1 MSRRVR
7 PRSSE
12 SSLSAALRPDNL
24 RSAALT
30 MSALAAVMVILQ
42 VLNAVTDYALNGN
55 LGLVSRRVAGLDGIL
70 FAPLLHDGWPHLA
83 GNLAMLLLLGAL
95 LFVGGVREFVI
106 ATACVWLLGGLGVW
120 LLGPSN
126 TVTIGSSSLVY
137 GWLAYLI
144 ARGIFT
150 RSIWQLLIGA
160 VLAVLYWG
168 VLWSG
173 IVQTAWIDLIADTNV
188 SWQGHLFG
196 AVGGVVAAVLLGRR
210 VRGRVVSR
218 ERRTGPVI

>member
-1 MSRRVR
+1 MSIFLDKQSRV
-7 PRSSE
+7 
-12 SSLSAALRPDNL
+12 
-24 RSAALT
+24 
-30 MSALAAVMVILQ
+30 
-42 VLNAVTDYALNGN
+42 
-55 LGLVSRRVAGLDGIL
+55 LVQGIT
-70 FAPLLHDGWPHLA
+70 G
-83 GNLAMLLLLGAL
+83 
-95 LFVGGVREFVI
+95 R
-106 ATACVWLLGGLGVW
+106 
-120 LLGPSN
+120 
-126 TVTIGSSSLVY
+126 
-137 GWLAYLI
+137 
-144 ARGIFT
+144 IFT